1 MNTIFYCKECGSAI
15 KFNYSDV
22 HVKCSVCN
30 KGLTTKD
37 IMPGWARDTR
47 IEQLKAMHTL
57 MCSANDEEITMT
69 WLSLGVPDCPSEE
82 DFIDMALDDEAY
94 NETFD
99 LFVELIQ
106 KKGNRW

>member
-1 MNTIFYCKECGSAI
+1 MDNNYYCKKCGSIVEFEYPREPAI
-15 KFNYSDV
+15 
-22 HVKCSVCN
+22 CPGCN
-30 KGLTTKD
+30 KAIVRQDT
-37 IMPGWARDTR
+37 IAGWTREARIT
-47 IEQLKAMHTL
+47 QLKAMHTL
-57 MCSANDEEITMT
+57 MREANNENIYWSWATY
-69 WLSLGVPDCPSEE
+69 GVPDCPSEE